1 MNTFLRIVRPAQ
13 TSARSFS
20 TSKAAFAS
28 LHNSD
33 ETIGFI
39 GLGHM
44 GSKMVA
50 NMVRDGKKLL
60 VFDNSADAVSKVI
73 NAKDNKGKVFAAKAV
88 GDIGAQCSVVFSMLP
103 NDKAVTAVSESL
115 ISGRGTSKN
124 SSFVHISCSTISP
137 VTSRGLA
144 KHYNTLGVSFIASP
158 VFARPDG
165 ISKRQATWMIAGDEA
180 GRKIASELLHSSGN
194 CVDYGN
200 DTGASNVVKLCGNFL
215 IAASIESISE
225 AMALSEKHGVN
236 RQEVMKMLSS
246 SIFDCLIYKGY
257 GQRVSER
264 DHRPGGFSLEL
275 GLKDCTLVKQAATEV
290 DVPMPFLS
298 VLLDRY
304 TSAKAKGRKDFD
316 WSAIGLSVAED
327 AGIDVSKD
335 VARTE
340 KDIKDGNLY

>member
-1 MNTFLRIVRPAQ
+1 
-13 TSARSFS
+13 
-20 TSKAAFAS
+20 
-28 LHNSD
+28 
-33 ETIGFI
+33 
-39 GLGHM
+39 
-44 GSKMVA
+44 
-50 NMVRDGKKLL
+50 
-60 VFDNSADAVSKVI
+60 
-73 NAKDNKGKVFAAKAV
+73 
-88 GDIGAQCSVVFSMLP
+88 
-103 NDKAVTAVSESL
+103 
-115 ISGRGTSKN
+115 
-124 SSFVHISCSTISP
+124 
-137 VTSRGLA
+137 
-144 KHYNTLGVSFIASP
+144 
-158 VFARPDG
+158 
-165 ISKRQATWMIAGDEA
+165 
-180 GRKIASELLHSSGN
+180 LLHSSGN

-225 AMALSEKHGVN
+225 AMPLSEKHGVN

>member
-1 MNTFLRIVRPAQ
+1 
-13 TSARSFS
+13 
-20 TSKAAFAS
+20 
-28 LHNSD
+28 
-33 ETIGFI
+33 
-39 GLGHM
+39 
-44 GSKMVA
+44 MVA

-60 VFDNSADAVSKVI
+60 VFDNSADAISKVV
-73 NAKDNKGKVFAAKAV
+73 NAPDNANKVKAAKSV
-88 GDIGAQCSVVFSMLP
+88 TEIGAACSVVFSMLP
-103 NDKAVTAVSESL
+103 NDKAVSAVSDAL
-115 ISGRGTSKN
+115 LTGRGNSKN
-124 SSFVHISCSTISP
+124 KPFIHISTSTISP
-137 VTSRGLA
+137 VTSRALA
-144 KHYNTLGVSFIASP
+144 KQYGALGNDVSFIAAP

-165 ISKRQATWMIAGDEA
+165 IAKRQATWMIAGDER

-215 IAASIESISE
+215 IASSIEAISE
-225 AMALSEKHGVN
+225 AMALSEKHGVD
-236 RQEVMKMLSS
+236 RKAVMKMLSS
-246 SIFDCLIYKGY
+246 SIFDCLIYRGY

-275 GLKDCTLVKQAATEV
+275 GLKDCTLVNQAAREV

-335 VARTE
+335 VTRTE
-340 KDIKDGNLY
+340 KDVKSGNMY